1 MLETVTVVDV
11 SKNASSWYEIELEDG
26 RVASTK
32 DKKVA
37 DQAHALIGIAAVPAD
52 INEKVSGNF
61 TNIYLNGIGGEA
73 TTVSKK
79 VAAGKPTATP
89 TNLAEQTRP
98 TGSEKPSVRDSDRQ
112 ASIQAQWALGR
123 AIELL
128 GSSGMDFVYPL
139 DTDTFQGVQVQAKA
153 FLLAAQELA
162 KS

>member
-1 MLETVTVVDV
+1 METVTVLDV
-11 SKNASSWYEIELEDG
+11 SKNPSNWFEVELEDG

-37 DQAHALIGIAAVPAD
+37 EMADAAIGAGPIEAD
-52 INEKVSGNF
+52 INEKVNGNF
-61 TNIYLNGIGGEA
+61 TNVYLNGIGGEA
-73 TTVSKK
+73 TAVGKK
-79 VAAGKPTATP
+79 LSVVKPPAAA
-89 TNLAEQTRP
+89 RP
-98 TGSEKPSVRDSDRQ
+98 TSGPEKPSTRDADRQ

-139 DTDTFQGVQVQAKA
+139 DTETFQGVQVQAKA

-162 KS
+162 KL